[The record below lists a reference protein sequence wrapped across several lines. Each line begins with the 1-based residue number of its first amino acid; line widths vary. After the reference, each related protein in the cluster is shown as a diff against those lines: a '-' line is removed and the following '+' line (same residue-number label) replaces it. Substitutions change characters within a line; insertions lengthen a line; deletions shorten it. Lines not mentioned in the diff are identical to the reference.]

1 MKNELKV
8 RTRTP
13 SSYELNV
20 LLPILK
26 KGLEIKKGRTNA
38 VTKKQIMLS
47 IKKHGLKINNTG
59 LSSLLAHIRE
69 NDLIVGLMASPDG
82 YYITSNVQELMKYE
96 DNILRRET
104 ALRKL
109 RMSIK
114 RQRTALFLKKN
125 EQPLNKVG
133 QLF

>member
-1 MKNELKV
+1 MKNELRKES
-8 RTRTP
+8 RAL

-20 LLPILK
+20 LLPILI
-26 KGLEIKKGRTNA
+26 KGLEMKKGRTNA
-38 VTKKQIMLS
+38 VTKNQIMLS
-47 IKKHGLKINNTG
+47 IKKHGLKINHSG
-59 LSSLLAHIRE
+59 LSKLIKHIRV

-82 YYITSNVQELMKYE
+82 YFITNNEQELIKYE
-96 DNILRRET
+96 DSLMGREA

-114 RQRTALFLKKN
+114 RQRTALFLQKQMQLMK
-125 EQPLNKVG
+125 EA